1 MVRVWRGSQLRLEAS
16 CTRLDPL
23 QVCRYERDR
32 LITKGNFVQLKKLA
46 LASLVSGA
54 LCVFGAPA
62 HAILILNIND
72 GAGNS
77 LSISDGSALDA
88 DTDAGSVAVAYNTTV
103 GAWKLSGV
111 AGAASVD
118 PTGLHLNSWTVT
130 NNAFTSGTLRISFS
144 DTGLSGPRSNIYSG
158 VGGYTSE
165 AGAAGGAKFETY
177 VNGVLISTLGTFSG
191 GAFSGEIGVSGI
203 GGTGAYTLEQVAY
216 IKHTGS
222 GSTSFDMQTNV
233 PEPATLAL
241 LGLGLLGLGFS
252 SRRKTA

>member
-1 MVRVWRGSQLRLEAS
+1 M
-16 CTRLDPL
+16 
-23 QVCRYERDR
+23 
-32 LITKGNFVQLKKLA
+32 
-46 LASLVSGA
+46 
-54 LCVFGAPA
+54 CVFGAPA
-62 HAILILNIND
+62 HAILTLSVND
-72 GAGNS
+72 GAGHS
-77 LSISDGSALDA
+77 LTITDGSAFDA

-130 NNAFTSGTLRISFS
+130 NNSFSSGTLKITFK
-144 DTGLSGPRSNIYSG
+144 DDGLSGSRSNIVTG

-165 AGAAGGAKFETY
+165 SSAAGGAKFETY
-177 VNGVLISTLGTFSG
+177 VNGILISTLGTYSG

-203 GGTGAYTLEQVAY
+203 SGTGPYSLEQVAY
-216 IKHTGS
+216 ITHTGV

-252 SRRKTA
+252 RRRVGA